1 MKLKILAA
9 AVMAAFG
16 SLAHGFTPFVVKD
29 IKVDGIQRTEAGT
42 VFSYLPIKIGDTVTD
57 ESVAAAVKALYATGF
72 FKDVRIEADGDTIVV
87 SVDERPAIA
96 QLAFSGNKE
105 FDEAALRKGL
115 KDAGI
120 SESRIFDR
128 STLERAEQELKRL
141 YLTRSFYA
149 VRIRTTVSPL
159 ERNRVAVNFEIEEG
173 EAARIKEVRVIGAK
187 VFSES
192 RLLDLMSQTTTG
204 WLSWFTKDDQYSKVK
219 LLADQETIKSYYLNR
234 GYLDFA
240 FESTQVSITPDKKDV
255 YITLAIKEGEQYKV
269 SSVRLAGE
277 MLVPE
282 AELKALV
289 QIKPGEI
296 FSRQNLNDTSRKIS
310 DRLGNEG
317 YAFANVNA
325 APEVDQA
332 KREVALTFYIDPGR
346 RAYVNRINIV
356 GNSKTRDVV
365 IRREFRQPESAWF
378 DRTLVERSKERL
390 TRTGYFEDVSIETV
404 PVPNQTDLVDLNVEV
419 KEKPT
424 GNITLGAGYSQTEK
438 FVLQVGISQDNVF
451 GSGNSLAVQ
460 GSTGKVNR
468 NISASFT
475 NPYLTADGVS
485 GGFDVYN
492 RRVDPTS
499 LDVVA
504 KYKSEATGAGIRFG
518 LPISE
523 DQSVRL
529 GLSFDHTRIETLP
542 DSPPQYI
549 RHVQEFGEL
558 STTLLTNLTWA
569 DDRRDSVLY
578 PTTGLYQRVSVD
590 VAIPPAEMR
599 YTRASYQWQRF
610 FAMSDTFT
618 LLLNADFSYGVAYG
632 GNSYPFFKNYY
643 GGGIGSVRGYGD
655 NSLGPRVLNTTTGQY
670 EAIGG
675 TRRVLTG
682 AELLFPFPGM
692 KENSKTTRLSAFFD
706 GGQVWD
712 TDSTTTSSGP
722 MRFSTGLALTWV
734 SPLGPMKFS
743 YGFPIN
749 KRDGDEVRR
758 FQFQIGQVF

>member
-72 FKDVRIEADGDTIVV
+72 FKDVRIEADRDTIVV

-105 FDEAALRKGL
+105 FDEATLRKGL

-128 STLERAEQELKRL
+128 STLDRAEQELKRL
-141 YLTRSFYA
+141 YLTKSFYA
-149 VRIRTTVSPL
+149 VKIRTTVSPL

-173 EAARIKEVRVIGAK
+173 EAARIKEIRVIGAK

-192 RLLDLMSQTTTG
+192 RLIDLMSQATTG

-240 FESTQVSITPDKKDV
+240 FDSTQVSITPDKKDV

-296 FSRQNLNDTSRKIS
+296 FSRQNLNETSRKIS

-325 APEVDQA
+325 APEVDQT

-390 TRTGYFEDVSIETV
+390 NRTGYFEDVSIDTT
-404 PVPNQTDLVDLNVEV
+404 PIPNQTDQVDLTVEV
-419 KEKPT
+419 KERPT
-424 GNITLGAGYSQTEK
+424 GNFTLGAGYSQTEK
-438 FVLQVGISQDNVF
+438 MVLSAGISQENLF
-451 GSGNSLAVQ
+451 GSGNSLALQV
-460 GSTGKVNR
+460 STGRINR
-468 NISASFT
+468 NISASYT
-475 NPYLTADGVS
+475 DPYLTPDGLS

-499 LDVVA
+499 LNVVA
-504 KYKSEATGAGIRFG
+504 KYKSEATGAGLRLG
-518 LPISE
+518 MPISE
-523 DQSVRL
+523 DQAVRF
-529 GLSFDHTRIETLP
+529 GLSFDHTRITILP
-542 DSPPQYI
+542 DSPPQYT
-549 RHVQEFGEL
+549 RHVDQFGGL
-558 STTLLTNLTWA
+558 STTVLATASWS
-569 DDRRDSVLY
+569 DDRRDSILY
-578 PTTGLYQRVSVD
+578 PTTGLYQRVALD
-590 VAIPPAEMR
+590 VAIPPGETR
-599 YTRASYQWQRF
+599 YARANYQWQRF
-610 FAMSDTFT
+610 FALNPTFT
-618 LLLNADFSYGVAYG
+618 LMLNTDLAYGKAYG
-632 GNSYPFFKNYY
+632 GKAYPFFKNYY
-643 GGGIGSVRGYGD
+643 GGGIGSVRGFDD
-655 NSLGPRVLNTTTGQY
+655 NSLGPRVWNSTNVRY

-675 TRRVLTG
+675 TTRFLTG

-692 KENSKTTRLSAFFD
+692 RENSKSTRLSAFLD
-706 GGQVWD
+706 AGQVWD
-712 TDSTTTSSGP
+712 TDSTTESSGP
-722 MRFSTGLALTWV
+722 LRFSTGLGLTWV

-743 YGFPIN
+743 YGFPLN
-749 KRDGDEVRR
+749 KREGDEVRR